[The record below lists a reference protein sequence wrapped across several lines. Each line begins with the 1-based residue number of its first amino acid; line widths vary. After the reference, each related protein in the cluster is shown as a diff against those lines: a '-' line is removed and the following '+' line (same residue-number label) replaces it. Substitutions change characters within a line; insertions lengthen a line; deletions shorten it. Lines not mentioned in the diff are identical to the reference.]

1 MKVFV
6 DTNIIIDYTKGFGK
20 ELFDLLEKQEKK
32 EVEIFINPIVVAEFF
47 NDKNLKNN
55 KKLETA
61 LELFENFQVIDIDK
75 KIGLIAGELL
85 RENKVGFLADALI
98 AATCLKN
105 SLFLF
110 TKNRV
115 DFKKVKQLKFY

>member
-55 KKLETA
+55 KKL
-61 LELFENFQVIDIDK
+61 
-75 KIGLIAGELL
+75 
-85 RENKVGFLADALI
+85 
-98 AATCLKN
+98 
-105 SLFLF
+105 
-110 TKNRV
+110 
-115 DFKKVKQLKFY
+115 